1 MADLPLKGRLLI
13 ASPTLLDPN
22 FFRTVIFVLEHGEE
36 GAAGLVLNRP
46 SDTDVADVLPGW
58 EDLTG
63 RPAVVFAG
71 GPVAPGSAICLALAP
86 TGGPV
91 HEGLSRL
98 SGPVAAVDLER
109 EPAELSP
116 VVTTARMFSGYAGW
130 GEGQLEAEID
140 EGAWFVVDAEPG
152 DAFSSRPDSLW
163 RDVLR
168 RQRGTLALVATFPT
182 DVRHN

>member
-1 MADLPLKGRLLI
+1 MADLPLKGRLLV

-22 FFRTVIFVLEHGEE
+22 FFRTVIFVLEHNDD

-46 SDTDVADVLPGW
+46 SETDVADVLPGW

-71 GPVAPGSAICLALAP
+71 GPVAPGSAICLALTPGDRA
-86 TGGPV
+86 

-98 SGPVAAVDLER
+98 SGPVAAVDLEL
-109 EPAELSP
+109 EPDELSP

-130 GEGQLEAEID
+130 GAGQLESEID
-140 EGAWFVVDAEPG
+140 EGAWFVLDSEPG
-152 DAFSSRPDSLW
+152 DAFSSRPDALW

-168 RQRGTLALVATFPT
+168 RQRGTLALVATFPV
-182 DVRHN
+182 DVRAN